1 VTPSPE
7 VFDDYFESHQF
18 ISLGGRLRADI
29 LGVHSLNDSMQSRR
43 SYPLI
48 AWLCLIWFGLTN
60 TVLAGGMVVCR
71 DGHGG
76 MAIEWGCDRNAGG
89 ECLTACGD
97 ATEEDDLPVPHP
109 CEDTP
114 VPSDLQVTKAPP
126 RATGEL
132 TVPIPVLVAVLVVW
146 ADISQPDAAMC
157 GCSNKLERPPD
168 VLKHIRTVVLV
179 V

>member
-1 VTPSPE
+1 
-7 VFDDYFESHQF
+7 
-18 ISLGGRLRADI
+18 
-29 LGVHSLNDSMQSRR
+29 MQSRR
-43 SYPLI
+43 FHPLI

-60 TVLAGGMVVCR
+60 TVLAGGIVVCR

-76 MAIEWGCDRNAGG
+76 IAIEWGCDRSAQD
-89 ECLTACGD
+89 ECLNACGD
-97 ATEEDDLPVPHP
+97 APEEDHLPVPHP

-114 VPSDLQVTKAPP
+114 LASDLQVTKAPA

-132 TVPIPVLVAVLVVW
+132 TVQIPVLVAVLVVW
-146 ADISQPDAAMC
+146 ADVPQPLATMW